1 MQIGRHDAT
10 EIFSSNRK
18 TNPGTTSTCTC
29 EAVETLVPP
38 ATFSFSSAN
47 RRELLCLALRANQGG
62 VCSEESGEAEMRSS
76 AEKRR
81 KKIDLVQR
89 QGGDGDTGRWRGRG
103 DGDEEKKKSFYD
115 SSFFRS
121 EQRRRTAKSDVG
133 SVEECSKLEFTKD
146 EVFALLS
153 ERAKAGSLILR
164 VRLSR

>member
-18 TNPGTTSTCTC
+18 TNPGTIPGLETSTCTC

-47 RRELLCLALRANQGG
+47 PRSFSVSYPRANQGG

-76 AEKRR
+76 A
-81 KKIDLVQR
+81 
-89 QGGDGDTGRWRGRG
+89 DTGEMER
-103 DGDEEKKKSFYD
+103 
-115 SSFFRS
+115 
-121 EQRRRTAKSDVG
+121 QRRRRRREEEELLRQVPSSAVNREDVTAKSDVG

>member
-18 TNPGTTSTCTC
+18 TNPGTDSGLETSTCTC

-38 ATFSFSSAN
+38 AAFSFSSAN
-47 RRELLCLALRANQGG
+47 PAGASSRTLANQGG

-76 AEKRR
+76 A
-81 KKIDLVQR
+81 
-89 QGGDGDTGRWRGRG
+89 DTGRWRGRG

-115 SSFFRS
+115 RRQVPSSAVNK
-121 EQRRRTAKSDVG
+121 QDVTAKSDVG

-153 ERAKAGSLILR
+153 ERAKAGKFDTKGKIER
-164 VRLSR
+164 